1 MFENFNLN
9 NLDRQKMT
17 ILDIY
22 YFSKGWYMVI
32 ETFMS
37 FIQKVLFFSSY
48 INNASSFPK
57 PLTREEEARYLEMW
71 QSGDKSA
78 KEILIHHNL
87 RLVVHIVKKY
97 NQTEEADDLIS
108 VGSLGLIKAINTYK
122 TGFGTQFSTYAARCI
137 ENEILM
143 LIRAN
148 KKHKNT
154 VSIEDVLGRDEEEN
168 EITVGDLSFNDCDDV
183 ENLAENKNKAE
194 LLDMALKKYL
204 TNREY
209 QIINMR
215 YGLKG
220 TAALPQ
226 REVADKLGIS
236 RSYISRI
243 EKKAIGILRD
253 KINREEF
260 M

>member
-1 MFENFNLN
+1 
-9 NLDRQKMT
+9 
-17 ILDIY
+17 
-22 YFSKGWYMVI
+22 
-32 ETFMS
+32 MS
-37 FIQKVLFFSSY
+37 FMQKVMLFSSY
-48 INNASSFPK
+48 INNTSCFPK
-57 PLTREEEARYLEMW
+57 PLTREEESMYLDRW
-71 QSGDKSA
+71 QNGDEKA

-97 NQTEEADDLIS
+97 NQAEEADDLIS

-122 TGFGTQFSTYAARCI
+122 SGFGTQFSTYAARCI

-148 KKHKNT
+148 KKHKNN
-154 VSIEDVLGRDEEEN
+154 VSIEDVLGRDDEDN
-168 EITVGDLSFNDCDDV
+168 EITVADLSYDDV
-183 ENLAENKNKAE
+183 EDVQCQAENKNRAE
-194 LLDMALKKYL
+194 ILDIALKKYL
-204 TNREY
+204 NDREY
-209 QIINMR
+209 QIISMR
-215 YGLKG
+215 YGLKN

-243 EKKAIGILRD
+243 EKKAISIL
-253 KINREEF
+253 KQNINRDEF